1 MGSRFVSRT
10 FLLLAAVLLAAAPV
24 AADPPTVLYELDGD
38 LGFQEGCFGQCLC
51 PVLGAGMTGTFGL
64 TPATPTAAFS
74 TWTVSEVDWQVA
86 SLGLHITGSGILQA
100 SQGVDAQQQ
109 LILDLSING
118 EAPERYD
125 SGLVPASSSL
135 PRIDAVVSL
144 YGMQCFD
151 RVLAVSASPA
161 RSPIIT
167 FRFEAIVTGV
177 FDGLAALDATI
188 APGTALHGSFTFDT
202 RTPNSAPPVDE
213 GEAGLYHHDSP
224 PAGVRVRVGHLT
236 FRSAPRHPDFDV
248 IVNNEFGFAGTDEFG
263 FSSRN
268 NQVRGLLTSAPV
280 DRIDVDWLA
289 STLTGDPLSSAE
301 LPRTPP
307 DLVELGGGTLVLYGE
322 CTLCLAPAAFFRI
335 EATLTSLT
343 EPVRVSMDSNALW
356 WDGPADASGYD
367 VVHGN
372 MNTLVQSGFAAATE
386 GCLADGQ
393 PAGNLPVVMTPEFA
407 NVIWFA
413 VRDDE
418 RSWDSFG
425 LEQMGERDAGVTTS
439 AGGCP

>member
-1 MGSRFVSRT
+1 MGSRLVSRAI
-10 FLLLAAVLLAAAPV
+10 LLLAAALLSTAPV
-24 AADPPTVLYELDGD
+24 AADPPTILYELDGD
-38 LGFQEGCFGQCLC
+38 DGFQEGCFGQCLC
-51 PVLGAGMTGTFGL
+51 PVLAARMTGTFGL
-64 TPATPTAAFS
+64 TPGSPTGAFS

-118 EAPERYD
+118 GAPERYD
-125 SGLVPASSSL
+125 SGLVPASSPL
-135 PRIDAVVSL
+135 PRVDAVVSL
-144 YGMQCFD
+144 HGMQCFD
-151 RVLAVSASPA
+151 RVLAVSAAPA
-161 RSPIIT
+161 PPIIT
-167 FRFEAIVTGV
+167 FRFEATVTSV
-177 FDGLAALDATI
+177 FDGLGALDATV
-188 APGTALHGSFTFDT
+188 APGTAFHGSFTFDT

-213 GEAGLYHHDSP
+213 GEAGLYHHDDP
-224 PAGVRVRVGHLT
+224 PAGVRIRVGHFT
-236 FRSAPRHPDFDV
+236 FRSVPRDPDFDV
-248 IVNNEFGFAGTDEFG
+248 IVNNEFGFAGVDEFG

-268 NQVRGLLTSAPV
+268 NRARGLLTSAPV

-289 STLTGDPLSSAE
+289 STLTGDPLRGAE

-307 DLVELGGGTLVLYGE
+307 DLAELGGGTLVLYGE

-356 WDGPADASGYD
+356 WDGPAGASGYD
-367 VVHGN
+367 VIHGD
-372 MNTLVQSGFAAATE
+372 MSTLVESGFAGATE
-386 GCLADGQ
+386 GCLADDL
-393 PAGNLPVVMTPEFA
+393 PAGNLPLTMTPERTK
-407 NVIWFA
+407 VIWFA
-413 VRDDE
+413 VRDDQ

-425 LEQMGERDAGVTTS
+425 LGQRGERDAGVTAS